1 MRTCR
6 GATPSETL
14 DDDTT
19 VQSYLNALPLSTRIA
34 DDSPTVVESD
44 ASHPVPSSSSS
55 VLLEGGF
62 IRGISPDPHW
72 GPRPLRD
79 WKPTQLPPTSHPSF
93 PMPIAQRVYI
103 GEATA
108 HQDHTMDSPGTSF
121 NSLSSLPSPP
131 LTSVI
136 YTTGSSSIAI
146 PSPFEH
152 TADPTAW
159 TARAWVVHSNASPS
173 PVEYTR
179 IESNSGSRQAE
190 SMQPHSGSETMASDI
205 LDLSLY
211 SNAGP
216 SSSPD
221 GQLDADGTAYE

>member
-6 GATPSETL
+6 GATPSETF

-19 VQSYLNALPLSTRIA
+19 VQSYLNALPISTSIA
-34 DDSPTVVESD
+34 EDSPTFLETD
-44 ASHPVPSSSSS
+44 TSHPIPSSSSS
-55 VLLEGGF
+55 VLLDGGF
-62 IRGISPDPHW
+62 IRGISPDPTW

-79 WKPTQLPPTSHPSF
+79 WKPTQLQPTSAPSF

-103 GEATA
+103 GEASV

-152 TADPTAW
+152 TADPTVW
-159 TARAWVVHSNASPS
+159 VAREWVVHSNASSS
-173 PVEYTR
+173 PVEYTQ
-179 IESNSGSRQAE
+179 IESNSASLQLESAQADSR
-190 SMQPHSGSETMASDI
+190 SERMASDM
-205 LDLSLY
+205 LDLAIY
-211 SNAGP
+211 SHAGA
-216 SSSPD
+216 STN
-221 GQLDADGTAYE
+221 ADG